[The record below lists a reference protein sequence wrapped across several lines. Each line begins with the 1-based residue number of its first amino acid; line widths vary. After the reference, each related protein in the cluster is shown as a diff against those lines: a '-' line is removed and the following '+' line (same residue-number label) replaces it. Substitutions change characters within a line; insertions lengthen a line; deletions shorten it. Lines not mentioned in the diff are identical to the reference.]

1 MCGCSEVRFTDCPKS
16 ADILTLHNI
25 ARMPDDTKKATIA
38 RINLTRSAEKGKKW
52 DPDGDCFICNLHYE
66 GFVGPSRK
74 SPNRIPEYF
83 ARPSSSAPVKKKRR
97 VLQRTNREEGQ
108 SSSGPSVEESP
119 VGSQSVSDSE
129 VLEAADVLGS
139 STGKASTSP
148 DADTRVRELSLMN
161 ASLHKL
167 NEHLQQEIKAL
178 LTQPQRL
185 DVCVLSSSEL
195 HMYTGLDRNAF
206 DILLKFLEPV
216 VPSYGNNP
224 EEIHAMRQGVHT
236 HLTTSQKLLMTLMR
250 IRRSLLQEDLA
261 VRFVINQSTVSR
273 TLNTWIPML
282 ARQLEQLIQW
292 PQTTIGPSEG
302 PYIHLPNTVGIIDG
316 TEIFIERPSH
326 LTTQKASWSDY
337 KSHNTAKYL
346 VSIDPFTGVF
356 TFVSPGFSG
365 NASDRFTVEHSGF
378 LDKLKPGQRILAD
391 RGFTARDLLARKQA
405 FLAIPSFLR
414 STGKLSGEEAVQM
427 RKIASV
433 RIRVENAIK
442 RLKDYKIFKNT
453 QPNRV
458 NKKILDD
465 MVIIACALCNL
476 QPSLIK
482 SESI

>member
-25 ARMPDDTKKATIA
+25 ARMPDDTKKAPIA
-38 RINLTRSAEKGKKW
+38 PINLTRSAEKGKKW
-52 DPDGDCFICNLHYE
+52 EFDGDCFICNLHYE

-83 ARPSSSAPVKKKRR
+83 ARPSSSAPVKKKRG

-108 SSSGPSVEESP
+108 SSSDPSVEESQ

-161 ASLHKL
+161 VSLHKL
-167 NEHLQQEIKAL
+167 NEHLQQEMKAL

-195 HMYTGLDRNAF
+195 HMYTGLNRNAF

-224 EEIHAMRQGVHT
+224 EEIHAMRQGVHI

-273 TLNTWIPML
+273 TLNTDTHADKTAGAAHSVVPNNYW
-282 ARQLEQLIQW
+282 
-292 PQTTIGPSEG
+292 TIR
-302 PYIHLPNTVGIIDG
+302 
-316 TEIFIERPSH
+316 RPLHSSP
-326 LTTQKASWSDY
+326 KYSW
-337 KSHNTAKYL
+337 HHRW
-346 VSIDPFTGVF
+346 
-356 TFVSPGFSG
+356 
-365 NASDRFTVEHSGF
+365 DR
-378 LDKLKPGQRILAD
+378 
-391 RGFTARDLLARKQA
+391 
-405 FLAIPSFLR
+405 
-414 STGKLSGEEAVQM
+414 
-427 RKIASV
+427 
-433 RIRVENAIK
+433 
-442 RLKDYKIFKNT
+442 
-453 QPNRV
+453 
-458 NKKILDD
+458 
-465 MVIIACALCNL
+465 NL
-476 QPSLIK
+476 Y
-482 SESI
+482 